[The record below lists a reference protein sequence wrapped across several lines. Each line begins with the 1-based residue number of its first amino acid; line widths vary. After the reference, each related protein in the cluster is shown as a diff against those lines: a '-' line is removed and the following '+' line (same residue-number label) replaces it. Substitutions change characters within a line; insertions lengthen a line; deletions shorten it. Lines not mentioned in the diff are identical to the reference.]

1 MNEGRKELFQLLI
14 ILTGIVF
21 LVKLFFIQVV
31 DSRYAEMADSNAIL
45 RQPEY
50 PVRGLI
56 TDRNGK
62 LIVYNTPEFR
72 LDVLLKDVR
81 NFDTV
86 KFCTVFEMSR
96 KELRKKFREMK
107 ARREFSPYKPTVFMD
122 QLSST
127 DFAKVQDYLDEF
139 PGFYVLART
148 TRAYTTPAFANALG
162 YVSEISK
169 RQLDD
174 DESRIYKQGDYVGQ
188 SGIEAFY
195 EEQLRGTRG
204 IRFKLRNVKGI
215 IKGSVGGGAYDT
227 LSIPG
232 LDLVTGIDLDLQ
244 QYGEFLMKGKAGS
257 IVAIE
262 PSTGEIL
269 ALVSGPSYDPNLLT
283 GRLYSSNFRQI
294 SSDTNKPL
302 FNRPLM
308 AQYRPGS
315 IFKIAQA
322 MTALQEG
329 VINPDT
335 RIRCDRTIINCHG
348 AHSNEDLRGA
358 IENSCNPYFH
368 NVLRRML
375 NQGKVNDPYEDT
387 RIGLAEWNKHIMSF
401 GFGRTLG
408 VDLPNEKS
416 GLIPSPA
423 YYDGAYHNRPWKFSN
438 IYSLAIGEGENL
450 VVPIQMANF
459 AATVANKGYYFI
471 PHVVKAIGADQQ
483 PLPEYRVR
491 HYTSID
497 SAYFRVAADA
507 MQQVVESGTGQYR
520 AKLQDVIVCGKTGT
534 VENNPPLFDHSVF
547 IAFAPRKDPQIAL
560 SVYVE
565 DAGQGARAAASIAS
579 LMIEKYLFGKT
590 KRPYIE
596 QYVLNGNFEDVKK
609 TVEVKTE
616 EEKPGEER
624 R

>member
-1 MNEGRKELFQLLI
+1 MNEGRRELFQFLI
-14 ILTGIVF
+14 ILTGIIF
-21 LVKLFFIQVV
+21 MVKLFLIQVI
-31 DSRYAEMADSNAIL
+31 DTRYAQLADSNAIF

-62 LIVYNTPEFR
+62 LIVYNTPEYK
-72 LDVLLKDVR
+72 LEVLLKDVR
-81 NFDTV
+81 NFDST
-86 KFCTVFEMSR
+86 KFCRVFSMSR
-96 KELRKKFREMK
+96 EELRAKFREMK
-107 ARREFSPYKPTVFMD
+107 GRKEFSRYKPTLFLN
-122 QLSST
+122 QLSNV

-148 TRAYTTPAFANALG
+148 ARAYSTPALANALG

-169 RQLDD
+169 RQLERDTT
-174 DESRIYKQGDYVGQ
+174 RIYKQGDYIGQ
-188 SGIEAFY
+188 SGVEGFY

-215 IKGSVGGGAYDT
+215 IQGSVENGVYDT

-232 LDLVTGIDLDLQ
+232 LDLSTGIDLDLQ

-283 GRLYSSNFRQI
+283 GRQYSSNFRVI
-294 SSDTNKPL
+294 SSDPNKPL

-329 VINPDT
+329 VITPET
-335 RIRCDRTIINCHG
+335 RIRCDRSIINCHG

-358 IENSCNPYFH
+358 ISNSCNPYFH
-368 NVLRRML
+368 GVLRRML
-375 NQGKVNDPYEDT
+375 NQGKVDDPYGDT
-387 RIGLAEWNKHIMSF
+387 RVGLAEWNKHITSF
-401 GFGRTLG
+401 GFGKPLG
-408 VDLPNEKS
+408 IDLPNEKS

-423 YYDGAYHNRPWKFSN
+423 YYDVAYQNRPWKFSN

-459 AATVANKGYYFI
+459 AATVANKGYFYT
-471 PHVVKAIGADQQ
+471 PHMVKAIGEDRN
-483 PLPEYRVR
+483 PLPQYLEK
-491 HYTSID
+491 HYTTID
-497 SAYFRVAADA
+497 SSYFRIAADA
-507 MQQVVESGTGQYR
+507 MQAVVESGTGSYR
-520 AKLQDVIVCGKTGT
+520 AKLQDVVVCGKTGT
-534 VENNPPLFDHSVF
+534 VENNPPLFDHSAF
-547 IAFAPRKDPQIAL
+547 IAFAPRRNPRIAI

-565 DAGQGARAAASIAS
+565 DAGPGARAAASIAS

-596 QYVLNGNFEDVKK
+596 QYVLNGNFEDVKN
-609 TVEVKTE
+609 
-616 EEKPGEER
+616 
-624 R
+624 